1 MEQLDDAREK
11 AKFYMKNFNEA
22 YKLLSMEL
30 VFFHDALEHLTRITR
45 LFGLSRGCALL
56 VGVGGSGKQS
66 LTRLASFICNA
77 TFFQIQLTKTYS
89 ANNLLEDFKPLY
101 RRAGCQAKPTVFM
114 LTDKEI
120 EDEGFL
126 EFFNIF
132 LNTGELPNLFPRD
145 ELDAVI
151 GECRE
156 RYQAMYKGSEPTTDD
171 LWAFFIERVR
181 SNLHLSLCFSP
192 VGVKFSQRAQQ
203 FPGLINGCT
212 IDWFLTWPEEA
223 LTDVATA
230 FIGGFTRLVGEAATK
245 GKVIK
250 HMAAVHSGMTG
261 ACEDFFDR
269 YRRKTYVTPKSF
281 LGFIE
286 EYKGVYVKKLETVQV
301 LAESINTGLE
311 KLR

>member
-77 TFFQIQLTKTYS
+77 TCFQITLTKTYN

-101 RRAGCQAKPTVFM
+101 RRAGVQGKGVCFM

-120 EDEGFL
+120 KDEGFL
-126 EFFNIF
+126 EFINIF

-145 ELDAVI
+145 ELDAI
-151 GECRE
+151 LGECGAV
-156 RYQAMYKGSEPTTDD
+156 YQHIYKGSEPTPDQI
-171 LWAFFIERVR
+171 WAFFI
-181 SNLHLSLCFSP
+181 
-192 VGVKFSQRAQQ
+192 
-203 FPGLINGCT
+203 
-212 IDWFLTWPEEA
+212 D
-223 LTDVATA
+223 
-230 FIGGFTRLVGEAATK
+230 
-245 GKVIK
+245 
-250 HMAAVHSGMTG
+250 
-261 ACEDFFDR
+261 
-269 YRRKTYVTPKSF
+269 
-281 LGFIE
+281 
-286 EYKGVYVKKLETVQV
+286 
-301 LAESINTGLE
+301 
-311 KLR
+311 